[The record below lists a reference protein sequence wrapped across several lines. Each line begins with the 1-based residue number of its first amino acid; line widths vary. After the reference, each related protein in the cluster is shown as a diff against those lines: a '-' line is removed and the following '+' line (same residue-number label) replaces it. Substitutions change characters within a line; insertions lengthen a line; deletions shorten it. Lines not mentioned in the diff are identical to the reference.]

1 MFIVKRPELM
11 KMLKESNN
19 VVYSEV
25 NEYCIDGLYIGKYL
39 GEHDFMTKD
48 LLENIKI
55 NDRNG
60 MFWEEL
66 DKMKEDSNY
75 KSEIDFDIS
84 KNFFCNIEWLRLKY
98 LWLKQN
104 TLFLKDKRHL
114 FLLHNRFLK

>member
-11 KMLKESNN
+11 KMLKENSN

-75 KSEIDFDIS
+75 KSEIDFDRESRDGMFDNEQEYLIYEN
-84 KNFFCNIEWLRLKY
+84 KDIERLIDN
-98 LWLKQN
+98 LKSVS
-104 TLFLKDKRHL
+104 L
-114 FLLHNRFLK
+114 

>member
-1 MFIVKRPELM
+1 MFIVKRLELM
-11 KMLKESNN
+11 KMLKENSN

-75 KSEIDFDIS
+75 KSEIDFDRESRDGMFDDEQEYLIYEN
-84 KNFFCNIEWLRLKY
+84 KDIERLINN
-98 LWLKQN
+98 LKSVC
-104 TLFLKDKRHL
+104 L
-114 FLLHNRFLK
+114 

>member
-1 MFIVKRPELM
+1 MFIVKRLELM
-11 KMLKESNN
+11 KMLKENNN

-75 KSEIDFDIS
+75 KSEIDFDRESRDGMFDDEQEYLIYEN
-84 KNFFCNIEWLRLKY
+84 KDIERLINN
-98 LWLKQN
+98 LKSVS
-104 TLFLKDKRHL
+104 L
-114 FLLHNRFLK
+114 

>member
-11 KMLKESNN
+11 KMLKENSN

-39 GEHDFMTKD
+39 GEHDFMIKD

-66 DKMKEDSNY
+66 DKMKEDSSY
-75 KSEIDFDIS
+75 KSEINFDRESRDGMFDDEQEYLIYEN
-84 KNFFCNIEWLRLKY
+84 KDIERLINN
-98 LWLKQN
+98 LKSVS
-104 TLFLKDKRHL
+104 L
-114 FLLHNRFLK
+114 

>member
-1 MFIVKRPELM
+1 MYIVKRPELM
-11 KMLKESNN
+11 KMLKENSN

-75 KSEIDFDIS
+75 KSEIDFDRESRDGMFDDEQEYLIYEN
-84 KNFFCNIEWLRLKY
+84 KDIEGLIDNLKSVS
-98 LWLKQN
+98 L
-104 TLFLKDKRHL
+104 
-114 FLLHNRFLK
+114 

>member
-1 MFIVKRPELM
+1 
-11 KMLKESNN
+11 MLKENSN

-25 NEYCIDGLYIGKYL
+25 NKYCIDGLYIGKYL

-75 KSEIDFDIS
+75 KSEIDFDRESRDGMFDEEQEYLIYEN
-84 KNFFCNIEWLRLKY
+84 KDIERLIEN
-98 LWLKQN
+98 LKSVC
-104 TLFLKDKRHL
+104 L
-114 FLLHNRFLK
+114 

>member
-11 KMLKESNN
+11 KMLKENSN

-75 KSEIDFDIS
+75 KSEIDFDRESRDGMFDDEQEYLIYEN
-84 KNFFCNIEWLRLKY
+84 KDIERLIDN
-98 LWLKQN
+98 LKSVS
-104 TLFLKDKRHL
+104 L
-114 FLLHNRFLK
+114 

>member
-11 KMLKESNN
+11 KMLKENSN

-25 NEYCIDGLYIGKYL
+25 NECCIEGLYIGKYL

-75 KSEIDFDIS
+75 KSEIDFDRESRDGMFDDEQEYLIYEN
-84 KNFFCNIEWLRLKY
+84 KDIERLIDN
-98 LWLKQN
+98 LKSVS
-104 TLFLKDKRHL
+104 L
-114 FLLHNRFLK
+114 

>member
-11 KMLKESNN
+11 KMLKENSN

-75 KSEIDFDIS
+75 KSEIDFDRESRDGIFDDEREYLIYEN
-84 KNFFCNIEWLRLKY
+84 KDIERLIDN
-98 LWLKQN
+98 LKSVS
-104 TLFLKDKRHL
+104 L
-114 FLLHNRFLK
+114 

>member
-11 KMLKESNN
+11 KMIKENSN

-75 KSEIDFDIS
+75 KSEIDFDRESRDGMFDDDQEYLIYEN
-84 KNFFCNIEWLRLKY
+84 KDIERLIGN
-98 LWLKQN
+98 LKSVS
-104 TLFLKDKRHL
+104 L
-114 FLLHNRFLK
+114 

>member
-11 KMLKESNN
+11 KMLKENSN

-25 NEYCIDGLYIGKYL
+25 NEYCIDGLYMGKYL

-55 NDRNG
+55 SDRNG

-75 KSEIDFDIS
+75 KSEIDFDRESRDGMFDDDQEYLIYEN
-84 KNFFCNIEWLRLKY
+84 KDIERLIDN
-98 LWLKQN
+98 LKSVS
-104 TLFLKDKRHL
+104 L
-114 FLLHNRFLK
+114 

>member
-11 KMLKESNN
+11 KMLKENSN

-25 NEYCIDGLYIGKYL
+25 NEYCINGLYIGKYL

-75 KSEIDFDIS
+75 KSEIDFDRESRDGMFDDEQEYLIYEN
-84 KNFFCNIEWLRLKY
+84 KDIERLIDN
-98 LWLKQN
+98 LKSVS
-104 TLFLKDKRHL
+104 L
-114 FLLHNRFLK
+114 

>member
-11 KMLKESNN
+11 KMLKENSN

-75 KSEIDFDIS
+75 KSEIDFDRES
-84 KNFFCNIEWLRLKY
+84 KDGMFDDEQEYLIYENKDIERLINN
-98 LWLKQN
+98 LKSVS
-104 TLFLKDKRHL
+104 L
-114 FLLHNRFLK
+114 

>member
-11 KMLKESNN
+11 KMLKENSN

-75 KSEIDFDIS
+75 KSEIDFDRESRDGMFDEEQEYLIYEN
-84 KNFFCNIEWLRLKY
+84 KDIERLIDN
-98 LWLKQN
+98 LKSVS
-104 TLFLKDKRHL
+104 L
-114 FLLHNRFLK
+114 

>member
-1 MFIVKRPELM
+1 
-11 KMLKESNN
+11 MLKENSN

-75 KSEIDFDIS
+75 KSEIDFDRESRDGMFDDEQEYLIYEN
-84 KNFFCNIEWLRLKY
+84 KDIERLIDN
-98 LWLKQN
+98 LKSAS
-104 TLFLKDKRHL
+104 L
-114 FLLHNRFLK
+114 

>member
-11 KMLKESNN
+11 KMLKENSN

-75 KSEIDFDIS
+75 KSEIDFDRESRDGMFDDDQEYLIYEN
-84 KNFFCNIEWLRLKY
+84 KDIERLIDN
-98 LWLKQN
+98 LKSVS
-104 TLFLKDKRHL
+104 L
-114 FLLHNRFLK
+114 

>member
-11 KMLKESNN
+11 KMLKENSN

-75 KSEIDFDIS
+75 KSEIDFDRESRDRMFDDEQEYLIYEN
-84 KNFFCNIEWLRLKY
+84 KDIERLIDN
-98 LWLKQN
+98 LKSVS
-104 TLFLKDKRHL
+104 L
-114 FLLHNRFLK
+114 

>member
-11 KMLKESNN
+11 KMLKENSN

-66 DKMKEDSNY
+66 NKMKEDSNY
-75 KSEIDFDIS
+75 KSEIDFDRESRDGMFDDEQEYLIYEN
-84 KNFFCNIEWLRLKY
+84 KDIERLINN
-98 LWLKQN
+98 LKSVS
-104 TLFLKDKRHL
+104 L
-114 FLLHNRFLK
+114 

>member
-11 KMLKESNN
+11 KMLKENSN

-75 KSEIDFDIS
+75 KSEIDFDRESRDGMFDDEQEYLIYEN
-84 KNFFCNIEWLRLKY
+84 KDIERLINN
-98 LWLKQN
+98 LKSVS
-104 TLFLKDKRHL
+104 L
-114 FLLHNRFLK
+114 

>member
-11 KMLKESNN
+11 KMLKENNN

-75 KSEIDFDIS
+75 KSEIDFDRESGDGMFDDEQEYLIYEN
-84 KNFFCNIEWLRLKY
+84 KDIERLINN
-98 LWLKQN
+98 LKSVS
-104 TLFLKDKRHL
+104 L
-114 FLLHNRFLK
+114 

>member
-11 KMLKESNN
+11 KMLKENSN

-25 NEYCIDGLYIGKYL
+25 NEYCIDGLYMGKYL

-75 KSEIDFDIS
+75 KSEIDFDRESRDGMFDDEQEYLIYEN
-84 KNFFCNIEWLRLKY
+84 KDIERLIDN
-98 LWLKQN
+98 LKSVS
-104 TLFLKDKRHL
+104 L
-114 FLLHNRFLK
+114 

>member
-11 KMLKESNN
+11 KMLKENSN

-66 DKMKEDSNY
+66 DKMKEDSKY
-75 KSEIDFDIS
+75 KSEIDFDRES
-84 KNFFCNIEWLRLKY
+84 KDGMFDDEQEYLIYENKDIERLIDN
-98 LWLKQN
+98 LKSVS
-104 TLFLKDKRHL
+104 L
-114 FLLHNRFLK
+114 

>member
-1 MFIVKRPELM
+1 MFIVKRLELM
-11 KMLKESNN
+11 KMLKENSN

-75 KSEIDFDIS
+75 KSEIDFDRESRDGMFDDEQEYLIYEN
-84 KNFFCNIEWLRLKY
+84 KDIERLIDN
-98 LWLKQN
+98 LKSVS
-104 TLFLKDKRHL
+104 L
-114 FLLHNRFLK
+114 

>member
-11 KMLKESNN
+11 KMLKENSI

-75 KSEIDFDIS
+75 KSEIDFDRESRDGMFDNEQEYLIYEN
-84 KNFFCNIEWLRLKY
+84 KDIERLIDN
-98 LWLKQN
+98 LKSVS
-104 TLFLKDKRHL
+104 L
-114 FLLHNRFLK
+114 

>member
-11 KMLKESNN
+11 KMLKENSN

-75 KSEIDFDIS
+75 KSEIDFDRESRDGMFEDEQEYLIYEN
-84 KNFFCNIEWLRLKY
+84 KDIERLIDN
-98 LWLKQN
+98 LKSVS
-104 TLFLKDKRHL
+104 L
-114 FLLHNRFLK
+114 

>member
-11 KMLKESNN
+11 KMLKENSN

-75 KSEIDFDIS
+75 KSEIDFDRESRDGMFDDEQEYLIYEN
-84 KNFFCNIEWLRLKY
+84 KDIERLIDN
-98 LWLKQN
+98 LKSAS
-104 TLFLKDKRHL
+104 L
-114 FLLHNRFLK
+114 

>member
-11 KMLKESNN
+11 KMLKENSN

-39 GEHDFMTKD
+39 GEHDFMIKD

-75 KSEIDFDIS
+75 KSEIDFDRESRDGMFDDGQEYLIYEN
-84 KNFFCNIEWLRLKY
+84 KDIERLIDN
-98 LWLKQN
+98 LKSVS
-104 TLFLKDKRHL
+104 L
-114 FLLHNRFLK
+114 

>member
-11 KMLKESNN
+11 KMLKENSN

-25 NEYCIDGLYIGKYL
+25 NEYRIDGLYIGKYL

-75 KSEIDFDIS
+75 KSEIDFDRESRDGMFDDEQEYLIYEN
-84 KNFFCNIEWLRLKY
+84 KDIERLIDN
-98 LWLKQN
+98 LKSVS
-104 TLFLKDKRHL
+104 L
-114 FLLHNRFLK
+114 

>member
-11 KMLKESNN
+11 KMLEKNSN

-25 NEYCIDGLYIGKYL
+25 NEYCINGLYIGKYL

-75 KSEIDFDIS
+75 KSEIDFDRESRDGMFDDEQEYLIYEN
-84 KNFFCNIEWLRLKY
+84 KDIERLIDN
-98 LWLKQN
+98 LKSVS
-104 TLFLKDKRHL
+104 L
-114 FLLHNRFLK
+114 

>member
-11 KMLKESNN
+11 KMLKENSN

-66 DKMKEDSNY
+66 DKMKEDSKY
-75 KSEIDFDIS
+75 KSEIDFDRESRDGIFDDEQEYLIYEN
-84 KNFFCNIEWLRLKY
+84 KDIERLIDN
-98 LWLKQN
+98 LKSVS
-104 TLFLKDKRHL
+104 L
-114 FLLHNRFLK
+114 

>member
-11 KMLKESNN
+11 KMLKENSN

-39 GEHDFMTKD
+39 GEHDFMIKD

-75 KSEIDFDIS
+75 KSEIDFDRESRDGMFDDEQEYLIYEN
-84 KNFFCNIEWLRLKY
+84 KDIERLINN
-98 LWLKQN
+98 LKSVS
-104 TLFLKDKRHL
+104 L
-114 FLLHNRFLK
+114 

>member
-11 KMLKESNN
+11 KMLKENSN

-39 GEHDFMTKD
+39 GEHDFVTKD

-75 KSEIDFDIS
+75 KSEIDFDRESRDGMFDDEQEYLIYEN
-84 KNFFCNIEWLRLKY
+84 KDIERLIDN
-98 LWLKQN
+98 LKSAS
-104 TLFLKDKRHL
+104 L
-114 FLLHNRFLK
+114 

>member
-11 KMLKESNN
+11 KMLKENSN

-75 KSEIDFDIS
+75 KSEIDFDRESRDGMFDDEQEYLIYEN
-84 KNFFCNIEWLRLKY
+84 KDIERLINN
-98 LWLKQN
+98 LKSVC
-104 TLFLKDKRHL
+104 L
-114 FLLHNRFLK
+114 

>member
-11 KMLKESNN
+11 KMLKENSN

-39 GEHDFMTKD
+39 GEHDLMTKD

-75 KSEIDFDIS
+75 KSEIDFDRESRDGMFDDEQEYLIYEN
-84 KNFFCNIEWLRLKY
+84 KDIERLIDN
-98 LWLKQN
+98 LKSVS
-104 TLFLKDKRHL
+104 L
-114 FLLHNRFLK
+114 

>member
-11 KMLKESNN
+11 KMLKENSN

-75 KSEIDFDIS
+75 KSEIDFDRELRDGMFDDEQEYLIYEN
-84 KNFFCNIEWLRLKY
+84 KDIERLINN
-98 LWLKQN
+98 LKSVS
-104 TLFLKDKRHL
+104 L
-114 FLLHNRFLK
+114 